1 MLDLLCPVC
10 GGRLAREK
18 TVWRCESR
26 HSFDVAR
33 SGYVNLL
40 PPSASGKRH
49 GDDKRMVAARTA
61 FLSRGYY
68 DHLIG
73 AVAGSCAQLT
83 GPDACV
89 LDAGCGEG
97 TYTRA
102 IYDALAAKGGC
113 PQLLGADISAEAVRR
128 AARQVPEGI
137 FCAASTAHLP
147 LAAESLDLIVNI
159 FSPLMAEEFLRVL
172 KPGGYLLRVVP
183 MERHL
188 FELKAAVYDRPYENP
203 PAEPAV
209 EGFRLLRTQ
218 TLRKTITL
226 SSKRGCAGAVSHDAL
241 LLQDRRGGPAKACRR
256 ALASRHDGIPDSRL
270 SKTVIRKAAF
280 PAQGMP
286 L

>member
-102 IYDALAAKGGC
+102 IYDALAARAAARSCSARIFPQRPSGGRHGRC
-113 PQLLGADISAEAVRR
+113 RRGSSARR
-128 AARQVPEGI
+128 APRI
-137 FCAASTAHLP
+137 F
-147 LAAESLDLIVNI
+147 
-159 FSPLMAEEFLRVL
+159 RW
-172 KPGGYLLRVVP
+172 R
-183 MERHL
+183 
-188 FELKAAVYDRPYENP
+188 
-203 PAEPAV
+203 
-209 EGFRLLRTQ
+209 
-218 TLRKTITL
+218 
-226 SSKRGCAGAVSHDAL
+226 
-241 LLQDRRGGPAKACRR
+241 
-256 ALASRHDGIPDSRL
+256 
-270 SKTVIRKAAF
+270 RKASI
-280 PAQGMP
+280 
-286 L
+286 

>member
-1 MLDLLCPVC
+1 MLFSCFSSAPARRLSRAFSSAEIITDSVINSTRFAHNSRFFFALRVRRGIIKKLSRSEGLLCLICSAPC
-10 GGRLAREK
+10 AAGGLRGEK

-97 TYTRA
+97 RIRARSMTR
-102 IYDALAAKGGC
+102 LRQRAAARSC
-113 PQLLGADISAEAVRR
+113 SARIFPQRPSDGRHGRCRRGSSARR
-128 AARQVPEGI
+128 APRI
-137 FCAASTAHLP
+137 F
-147 LAAESLDLIVNI
+147 
-159 FSPLMAEEFLRVL
+159 RW
-172 KPGGYLLRVVP
+172 R
-183 MERHL
+183 
-188 FELKAAVYDRPYENP
+188 
-203 PAEPAV
+203 
-209 EGFRLLRTQ
+209 
-218 TLRKTITL
+218 
-226 SSKRGCAGAVSHDAL
+226 
-241 LLQDRRGGPAKACRR
+241 
-256 ALASRHDGIPDSRL
+256 
-270 SKTVIRKAAF
+270 RKASI
-280 PAQGMP
+280 
-286 L
+286 

>member
-10 GGRLAREK
+10 GGRLVRKEK
-18 TVWRCESR
+18 AWRCEN
-26 HSFDVAR
+26 HHCFDVAR

-49 GDDKRMVAARTA
+49 GDDKHMVAARTA

-128 AARQVPEGI
+128 AARQVPEG
-137 FCAASTAHLP
+137 
-147 LAAESLDLIVNI
+147 D
-159 FSPLMAEEFLRVL
+159 
-172 KPGGYLLRVVP
+172 LLRGEHRASSAGGGKPRSDRQYFFAAHGGGVP
-183 MERHL
+183 AGPEARRIS
-188 FELKAAVYDRPYENP
+188 AACCADGTAPVR
-203 PAEPAV
+203 AE
-209 EGFRLLRTQ
+209 GRRL
-218 TLRKTITL
+218 
-226 SSKRGCAGAVSHDAL
+226 
-241 LLQDRRGGPAKACRR
+241 
-256 ALASRHDGIPDSRL
+256 
-270 SKTVIRKAAF
+270 
-280 PAQGMP
+280 
-286 L
+286 

>member
-89 LDAGCGEG
+89 LDAG
-97 TYTRA
+97 
-102 IYDALAAKGGC
+102 
-113 PQLLGADISAEAVRR
+113 
-128 AARQVPEGI
+128 AARDVY
-137 FCAASTAHLP
+137 AR
-147 LAAESLDLIVNI
+147 DL
-159 FSPLMAEEFLRVL
+159 
-172 KPGGYLLRVVP
+172 
-183 MERHL
+183 
-188 FELKAAVYDRPYENP
+188 
-203 PAEPAV
+203 
-209 EGFRLLRTQ
+209 
-218 TLRKTITL
+218 
-226 SSKRGCAGAVSHDAL
+226 
-241 LLQDRRGGPAKACRR
+241 
-256 ALASRHDGIPDSRL
+256 
-270 SKTVIRKAAF
+270 
-280 PAQGMP
+280 
-286 L
+286 

>member
-172 KPGGYLLRVVP
+172 KPGGYLLR
-183 MERHL
+183 R
-188 FELKAAVYDRPYENP
+188 
-203 PAEPAV
+203 
-209 EGFRLLRTQ
+209 
-218 TLRKTITL
+218 
-226 SSKRGCAGAVSHDAL
+226 
-241 LLQDRRGGPAKACRR
+241 RRGLSCGGGGWSCQSQFPG
-256 ALASRHDGIPDSRL
+256 RHEL
-270 SKTVIRKAAF
+270 CV
-280 PAQGMP
+280 
-286 L
+286 

>member
-137 FCAASTAHLP
+137 FCAASTRASSAGGGKPRFDRQYFFAAHGGGVP
-147 LAAESLDLIVNI
+147 AGPEARRISAACCADGTAPVR
-159 FSPLMAEEFLRVL
+159 AEGR
-172 KPGGYLLRVVP
+172 
-183 MERHL
+183 
-188 FELKAAVYDRPYENP
+188 
-203 PAEPAV
+203 
-209 EGFRLLRTQ
+209 RL
-218 TLRKTITL
+218 
-226 SSKRGCAGAVSHDAL
+226 
-241 LLQDRRGGPAKACRR
+241 
-256 ALASRHDGIPDSRL
+256 
-270 SKTVIRKAAF
+270 
-280 PAQGMP
+280 
-286 L
+286 

>member
-10 GGRLAREK
+10 GGRLVRKEK
-18 TVWRCESR
+18 AWRCEN
-26 HSFDVAR
+26 HHCFDVAR

-73 AVAGSCAQLT
+73 AVAETCAQLA

-113 PQLLGADISAEAVRR
+113 PQLLGV
-128 AARQVPEGI
+128 
-137 FCAASTAHLP
+137 
-147 LAAESLDLIVNI
+147 DLIQSVI
-159 FSPLMAEEFLRVL
+159 DYTDKIYLEF
-172 KPGGYLLRVVP
+172 GADT
-183 MERHL
+183 H
-188 FELKAAVYDRPYENP
+188 
-203 PAEPAV
+203 V
-209 EGFRLLRTQ
+209 EGAE
-218 TLRKTITL
+218 ITDEV
-226 SSKRGCAGAVSHDAL
+226 KE
-241 LLQDRRGGPAKACRR
+241 
-256 ALASRHDGIPDSRL
+256 
-270 SKTVIRKAAF
+270 IRKRAIRAGLRLVDC
-280 PAQGMP
+280 PIRRSWRRSSCGS
-286 L
+286 

>member
-1 MLDLLCPVC
+1 
-10 GGRLAREK
+10 
-18 TVWRCESR
+18 
-26 HSFDVAR
+26 
-33 SGYVNLL
+33 
-40 PPSASGKRH
+40 
-49 GDDKRMVAARTA
+49 MVAARTA

-159 FSPLMAEEFLRVL
+159 FRRSWR
-172 KPGGYLLRVVP
+172 R
-183 MERHL
+183 
-188 FELKAAVYDRPYENP
+188 
-203 PAEPAV
+203 
-209 EGFRLLRTQ
+209 
-218 TLRKTITL
+218 
-226 SSKRGCAGAVSHDAL
+226 SSCGS
-241 LLQDRRGGPAKACRR
+241 
-256 ALASRHDGIPDSRL
+256 
-270 SKTVIRKAAF
+270 
-280 PAQGMP
+280 
-286 L
+286 

>member
-1 MLDLLCPVC
+1 MLGLLCPVC

-18 TVWRCESR
+18 AVWRCESR
-26 HSFDVAR
+26 HSFDAAR

-102 IYDALAAKGGC
+102 IYDALAAKANVIVRDIPVFDWLNGGTDC
-113 PQLLGADISAEAVRR
+113 YKAKDKDEFERMIKEIY
-128 AARQVPEGI
+128 EGK
-137 FCAASTAHLP
+137 LP
-147 LAAESLDLIVNI
+147 SL
-159 FSPLMAEEFLRVL
+159 R
-172 KPGGYLLRVVP
+172 
-183 MERHL
+183 
-188 FELKAAVYDRPYENP
+188 ENGRK
-203 PAEPAV
+203 AV
-209 EGFRLLRTQ
+209 ENMDIKKLGEKLVKIYNGT
-218 TLRKTITL
+218 
-226 SSKRGCAGAVSHDAL
+226 AE
-241 LLQDRRGGPAKACRR
+241 GG
-256 ALASRHDGIPDSRL
+256 D
-270 SKTVIRKAAF
+270 
-280 PAQGMP
+280 
-286 L
+286 